1 MKVLVIFTTQLK
13 ATLEIGQQTLS
24 LDEGST
30 VHQAVEALAS
40 QDPEAFS
47 RLVLDEEKN
56 VLPSIVACVNDQH
69 VDLRRGEALHDGD
82 TLTLLSAISGG

>member
-1 MKVLVIFTTQLK
+1 MEVLVIFTTQLK
-13 ATLEIGQQTLS
+13 AALEIGQQTLS

-30 VHQAVEALAS
+30 VHQAIEALAS
-40 QDPEAFS
+40 EHPEVFS
-47 RLVLDEEKN
+47 RLVLDEEQN

-69 VDLRRGEALHDGD
+69 VDLNRLEPLHDGD